1 MAGGTRDI
9 ETIVVPPGSA
19 HTEPADSLIATLFG
33 DGGQSLSLVDSGG
46 AALWVANSLAPGL
59 EELTLAAPHAPGE
72 PMRGTIGRG
81 GVAVMRGTLKD
92 STTPSPRMI
101 DGVPNPLAPAIDLAT
116 VIEQLEPDLAPGAP
130 RERVVHS
137 DMRLYVDNGV
147 GKGGPGIRYGYPDA
161 PGFLHQV
168 MEGTQAFKLG
178 IPNRRLV
185 EDGKPSSAI
194 KLCVEYG
201 TLMIFLGPY
210 QIPDHLGLQVGDLAD
225 VYLYSNLR
233 DNDSDRDSEEQFT
246 EDDSDSTGVSS
257 NDEDGSRT
265 LIEAAEGTGAQRIRL
280 GQQGR
285 RHQIISLEIIP

>member
-1 MAGGTRDI
+1 
-9 ETIVVPPGSA
+9 
-19 HTEPADSLIATLFG
+19 
-33 DGGQSLSLVDSGG
+33 
-46 AALWVANSLAPGL
+46 
-59 EELTLAAPHAPGE
+59 
-72 PMRGTIGRG
+72 
-81 GVAVMRGTLKD
+81 
-92 STTPSPRMI
+92 MI

-116 VIEQLEPDLAPGAP
+116 VIDQLEPDLAPGAP

-137 DMRLYVDNGV
+137 NMRLYVDNGV

-185 EDGKPSSAI
+185 EDGKLSSAI
-194 KLCVEYG
+194 TLCVEYG
-201 TLMIFLGPY
+201 TPMIFLGPY

-233 DNDSDRDSEEQFT
+233 DDDSDRDSEEQFT

-257 NDEDGSRT
+257 NDEEHT
-265 LIEAAEGTGAQRIRL
+265 LRQALLPTRLAVAIDAVHCAIWHAQTTKAMQTCPAVNVDKYTARL
-280 GQQGR
+280 SSSVSAQS
-285 RHQIISLEIIP
+285 SLEVFRLHTHELVMLWLN